1 MSRKGSVLNNCYQ
14 KNPLLQA
21 RLLVFILKPQL
32 LFMKWVQINN
42 KRNLLQEY
50 HLTDNGDTRVVVK
63 YNPVQQS
70 ARVTV
75 GDMHRLFFI
84 EHTGSFTGKYLFKN
98 EYGMEVGWMSNDKRG
113 NEGSI
118 TIESQQYIFKIDNNP
133 PATLT
138 IYDSSKQQA
147 LAGCG
152 LATNISGTSLSLAA
166 QHTHAG
172 THYLLLSLCWFLFL
186 PIAKENIVHYAASA

>member
-1 MSRKGSVLNNCYQ
+1 
-14 KNPLLQA
+14 
-21 RLLVFILKPQL
+21 
-32 LFMKWVQINN
+32 MKWVQINN

-50 HLTDNGDTRVVVK
+50 HLTDNDETRAVVK

-70 ARVTV
+70 ARITV

-84 EHTGSFTGKYLFKN
+84 ENTGSFTGRYLFKN
-98 EYGMEVGWMSNDKRG
+98 EYGIEVGSMSNDKWS
-113 NEGSI
+113 NKGSI

-133 PATLT
+133 LATLT
-138 IYDSSKQQA
+138 IYDSSQQQV
-147 LAGCG
+147 LASCG

-166 QHTHAG
+166 QPTNAG

-186 PIAKENIVHYAASA
+186 PIAKENIVQYAASA